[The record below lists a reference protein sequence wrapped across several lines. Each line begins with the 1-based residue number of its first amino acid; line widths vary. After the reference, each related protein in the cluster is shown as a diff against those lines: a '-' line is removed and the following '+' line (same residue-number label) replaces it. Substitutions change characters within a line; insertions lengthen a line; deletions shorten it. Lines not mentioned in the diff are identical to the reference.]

1 MAGRRSS
8 NIRKTRPVY
17 FVFCEGE
24 TENAYINLLRSHF
37 RFPIEIRCKVLG
49 TSITRAKIKR
59 MLDGNIDWSKDKV
72 FLIYDSDIESINT
85 KLGQIEFALSIFSY
99 PCFEAWLLLH
109 FQASINSDSC
119 DDITSQIRTHYP
131 AYKKGEISLRLGA
144 LLIEKMSDAITNA
157 KKLIPKRKGSHLFDF
172 IESLNSDSKA

>member
-1 MAGRRSS
+1 MAGRRFSK
-8 NIRKTRPVY
+8 IRKTRPVY

-37 RFPIEIRCKVLG
+37 RFPIEIKSKVIG

-59 MLDGNIDWSKDKV
+59 MLEGNIDWTKDKV

-109 FQASINSDSC
+109 FQESINSDSC
-119 DDITSQIRTHYP
+119 DDVTSQIRTHYP
-131 AYKKGEISLRLGA
+131 AYKKGEISTKLGA
-144 LLIEKMSDAITNA
+144 LLVEKMTFAITNA
-157 KKLIPKRKGSHLFDF
+157 KKLIPSGKGSHLFDF
-172 IESLNSDSKA
+172 IESIDSDSKV